1 MSAMYKSLLSATS
14 NTRDLGGY
22 PTISGCMTRGN
33 KIWRS
38 DAPTVWNASDLR
50 TLKDHGMTSIIDL
63 RTSLETEKHPCAYA
77 SEKGIAYHAFPIT
90 AGSVPPST
98 LAGVPQSYMEIVSQ
112 REVSDVLRTV
122 AEAEQGVF
130 ICCTAGK
137 DRTGVVSAVLLLS
150 CGVEREAIIK
160 DYTVSREYNRER
172 LERYLADHPEVDRK
186 IVLANETSMAQFLD
200 MFFDQ
205 YGNME
210 SYYLKAGLTPGHLA
224 RIRRKLLESGPND

>member
-1 MSAMYKSLLSATS
+1 MFFGRSRKRSRAYSSAAPQEKTERASSA
-14 NTRDLGGY
+14 
-22 PTISGCMTRGN
+22 
-33 KIWRS
+33 
-38 DAPTVWNASDLR
+38 
-50 TLKDHGMTSIIDL
+50 
-63 RTSLETEKHPCAYA
+63 
-77 SEKGIAYHAFPIT
+77 
-90 AGSVPPST
+90 
-98 LAGVPQSYMEIVSQ
+98 
-112 REVSDVLRTV
+112 
-122 AEAEQGVF
+122 
-130 ICCTAGK
+130 
-137 DRTGVVSAVLLLS
+137 LS